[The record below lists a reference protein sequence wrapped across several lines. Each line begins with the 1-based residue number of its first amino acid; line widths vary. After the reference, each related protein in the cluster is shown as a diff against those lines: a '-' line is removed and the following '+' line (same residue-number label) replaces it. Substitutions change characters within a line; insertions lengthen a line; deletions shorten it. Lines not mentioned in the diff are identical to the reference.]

1 MRDEEILI
9 GSLMENSWLTLE
21 QVAAACTV
29 EPGWLLRHI
38 EEGLFPHAESVAGVW
53 CFSSQQPAA
62 RAAHAATGTRFRCR
76 SGTGGADGGS
86 ARRTGRA
93 ARPPARFS
101 DFVRGP
107 RVSFRYL
114 KDALTLRAARYLG
127 HNPAGGAMIVAL
139 LLSLTVTIVTGLALY
154 GADKG
159 LGPLAAWLAESSD
172 ATIDAIKEAHEVAT
186 NGTLLLVAGHL
197 LGVIWESLL
206 HGENLVRA
214 MITGRKRALKSLLAA
229 ITCRRQDNRRPSRDA
244 PW

>member
-1 MRDEEILI
+1 MSAIDLPEIPVWDPLVRVFHWTLVISFCAAYLSEGELFEALQDRLSGEWLQLVHVWAGYLI
-9 GSLMENSWLTLE
+9 AGM
-21 QVAAACTV
+21 
-29 EPGWLLRHI
+29 LLWRVVWGFVGPRH
-38 EEGLFPHAESVAGVW
+38 
-53 CFSSQQPAA
+53 
-62 RAAHAATGTRFRCR
+62 
-76 SGTGGADGGS
+76 
-86 ARRTGRA
+86 
-93 ARPPARFS
+93 ARFS

-214 MITGRKRALKSLLAA
+214 MITGRKRV
-229 ITCRRQDNRRPSRDA
+229 
-244 PW
+244 